1 MLKNQKLPTKKRVGT
16 PLKINKDALEDSE
29 NRAALEDL
37 NREIQALRE

>member
-1 MLKNQKLPTKKRVGT
+1 MSKPKKRRVGT
-16 PLKINKDALEDSE
+16 PLKFKKETLEDPE